1 MVRGAVYSRRRL
13 TLAYALGATPGNHAY
28 RAGYG
33 ADPARRLLRTIAIE
47 CVTFDTDA
55 CRIWLEPVGCNA
67 KAREWRRR
75 RMSGLFTADFKLEPY
90 WWDDAPRPPPST
102 EVLPRTVDVLV
113 IGSGY
118 TGLMA
123 ARETAAGG
131 RATLVI
137 DAERAGFG
145 CSSRNGGQI
154 SSSIKPDFH
163 ALSGHHGEQLAF
175 AIRREG
181 LDALDYIEDVIR
193 AEGIDCDFARVGR
206 FHAAHNPRQFAALA
220 TLAREQRKGLEVPME
235 LVPRAEQHREI
246 GSDRY
251 HGGALYPRH
260 AKLHPGKYH
269 LGLLELA
276 RAAGA
281 TLVDGCAATAI
292 ERDGQRFRAH
302 TSRGVVEARNVVV
315 ATNGYSGPL
324 SPWLRRR
331 VIPIGSYIIATEPRA
346 VSDMQRLIPND
357 RMITD
362 TRRVVFYYRL
372 SPDQRSLLF
381 GGRVAFRES
390 NPLLSAPALHACL
403 TRIFPDLRDTRIS
416 HSWMGYIA
424 YTFDT
429 LPHIGCHEGVHFAMG
444 YCGSGISLATYFGM
458 RIGQQV
464 LGRAEGRTP
473 LDNVA
478 FQTRPLYTGNPWF
491 LAPSVWWY
499 RMLDHLPL

>member
-1 MVRGAVYSRRRL
+1 MDS
-13 TLAYALGATPGNHAY
+13 
-28 RAGYG
+28 
-33 ADPARRLLRTIAIE
+33 
-47 CVTFDTDA
+47 
-55 CRIWLEPVGCNA
+55 
-67 KAREWRRR
+67 
-75 RMSGLFTADFKLEPY
+75 LFTADFKLEPY
-90 WWDDAPRPPPST
+90 WWDDVPRPPAST
-102 EVLPRTVDVLV
+102 EALPREVDVLI

-118 TGLMA
+118 TGLTA
-123 ARETAAGG
+123 AYETAAGG
-131 RATLVI
+131 RSTLVV
-137 DAERAGFG
+137 DAEPAGFG

-154 SSSIKPDFH
+154 SSSIKPSFD
-163 ALSGHHGEQLAF
+163 ALCGRHNEQLAF
-175 AIRREG
+175 AIRHEG
-181 LDALDYIEDVIR
+181 LLALDYIEELIR
-193 AEGIDCDFARVGR
+193 TADIDCDFARVGR
-206 FHAAHNPRQFAALA
+206 FHAAHNRRQFAALA
-220 TLAREQRKGLEVPME
+220 KLEREQPKGLEVPMQ
-235 LVPRAEQHREI
+235 LVPRDEQHREI

-260 AKLHPGKYH
+260 AKLHPAKYH
-269 LGLLELA
+269 QGLLQRA
-276 RAAGA
+276 RAVGA
-281 TLVDGCAATAI
+281 TLVDGCAATSI
-292 ERDGQRFRAH
+292 RREGRYFRVQTTQGA
-302 TSRGVVEARNVVV
+302 VDARNVVV

-324 SPWLRRR
+324 SPWHRRR

-346 VSDMQRLIPND
+346 VADMRRLIPND

-403 TRIFPDLRDTRIS
+403 NRIFPDLSDARIS

-424 YTFDT
+424 YTFDA
-429 LPHIGCHEGVHFAMG
+429 LPHVGCHDGVHYAMG

-464 LGRAEGRTP
+464 LGRAEGRTA
-473 LDNVA
+473 LDGIA
-478 FQTRPLYTGNPWF
+478 FPTRPLYAGNPWF